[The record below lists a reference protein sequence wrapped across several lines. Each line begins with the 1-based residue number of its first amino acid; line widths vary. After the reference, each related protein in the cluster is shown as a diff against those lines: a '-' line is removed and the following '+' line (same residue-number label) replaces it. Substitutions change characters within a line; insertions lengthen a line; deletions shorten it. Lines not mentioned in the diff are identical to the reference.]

1 MLKQFSTRELL
12 LVTLI
17 VALSLGWAVRTKR
30 QKEAIEDL
38 RNRVEIEEAIQAMM
52 KPIEPIPFKLLGRAR
67 FEEILENSQSERAGP
82 IRESAKGRDEIENR
96 GTATPPN

>member
-1 MLKQFSTRELL
+1 
-12 LVTLI
+12 
-17 VALSLGWAVRTKR
+17 
-30 QKEAIEDL
+30 
-38 RNRVEIEEAIQAMM
+38 MM

-67 FEEILENSQSERAGP
+67 FEEILENSQSERAGS